1 MQYQKIITNTCRCLL
16 LAVVFSSCKKLV
28 SVPDPINTISTGQ
41 VFSSEKQA
49 NGAMAGIY
57 TRMINADDNSQA
69 ATIGHTSF
77 AAGMSTL
84 LAGVS
89 SDEMYN
95 YQGAGDQQFYLPN
108 TNKLTAYN
116 AGFVFNIWSSAYTA
130 IYGANAVIEGIA
142 ASTSSNLKD
151 SVRRALTG
159 EAKFVRA
166 FSYFYLT
173 NFYGDVPLALTTDFN
188 KTCIMSRTPQQQ
200 IYQQL
205 VADLKDAVA
214 TMPEAYPTSS
224 NERVRPN
231 RYAALAL
238 LARVYLY
245 QKDYANAADAASGV
259 INHTDLYQ
267 LEASLDNVFS
277 PASRE
282 ALWQL
287 KPAGGFILNNALPEA
302 YLSLPNPLH
311 TGSPGFC
318 LTDIQLKAFETG
330 DKRFVSWVDSSQ
342 PIGAPNTPPPPLGY
356 YSNKY
361 KIGTANSSFGAPFNE
376 YQTPLRLAEMYLIRA
391 EAAANGGP
399 GGMTSAIS
407 DLNIIRNRAGLPA
420 LPASLNQDQ
429 LLAAIAKERQ
439 TEFFAEWGHRW
450 FDLKRTA
457 KAHNVL
463 SAIPLKQPWA
473 GDFQLLYPIPPA
485 EINVNHFL
493 TQNPGY

>member
-1 MQYQKIITNTCRCLL
+1 MQYQKIITNTYRCLL

-57 TRMINADDNSQA
+57 TRMINAESSAQPADIVQN
-69 ATIGHTSF
+69 SF
-77 AAGMSTL
+77 AAGLSTL
-84 LAGVS
+84 LGGVS

-95 YQGAGDQQFYLPN
+95 YQGAGDQNWYLPN

-116 AGFVFNIWSSAYTA
+116 NGFIFNIWNSAYTS
-130 IYGANAVIEGIA
+130 IYAANAVIEGIA
-142 ASTSSNLKD
+142 ASTSPNLKD
-151 SVRRALTG
+151 SVRKALTG

-173 NFYGDVPLALTTDFN
+173 NFFGDVPLALTTDFN
-188 KTCIMSRTPQQQ
+188 KTRIMSRTPQQQ

-205 VADLKDAVA
+205 VADLKDAVT

-224 NERVRPN
+224 NERIRPN

-245 QKDYANAADAASGV
+245 QRDYANAADAASGV

-267 LEASLDNVFS
+267 LEANLDNVFA
-277 PASRE
+277 PTSRE

-287 KPAGGFILNNALPEA
+287 KPAGVFMLNNALPEGFK
-302 YLSLPNPLH
+302 LVPNPLR
-311 TGSPGFC
+311 TGYPSIC

-330 DKRFVSWVDSSQ
+330 DKRFVSWVDSTQ
-342 PIGAPNTPPPPLGY
+342 PAASPNTPPPALGY
-356 YSNKY
+356 YPNKY
-361 KIGTANSSFGAPFNE
+361 KIGSANSSFGAPFKE
-376 YQTPLRLAEMYLIRA
+376 YQTALRLAEMYLIRA

-399 GGMTSAIS
+399 GGISSAIS

-420 LPASLNQDQ
+420 LPSSLNQDQ
-429 LLAAIAKERQ
+429 LLAAVAKERQ

-493 TQNPGY
+493 TQNLGY